1 MAKALRITA
10 IVCAIAVCVVLGATY
25 GTTWLRE
32 AVEASLDRSPCAD
45 SDDAVIRAAARG
57 DRPRLVEGL
66 RAGAD
71 IDHAVNGWTALDC
84 ASSAG
89 RPEIVE
95 LLLARGAVPSPEAL
109 QAAVGARAPSRIG
122 PLPNPEPGPTDSA
135 HMEIV
140 GALLDAG
147 ADPDGGDV
155 GPSPLL
161 YAAWSG
167 QLETSAL
174 LLARGAHADHG
185 GRVSSAIVGLAQTVT
200 PGTTTDT
207 QPETVSEILPIPTGE
222 YVENVPPLVGAA
234 WTGRID
240 VARQLLDAGADPN
253 LAADEAFTALFAAAV
268 RGDDAMVDLLLER
281 GAATVPD
288 VRPGV
293 PAPAVAALLAGH
305 LDLAARLAPQA
316 AVSLP
321 VW

>member
-10 IVCAIAVCVVLGATY
+10 VVCAIAICAIVSATY
-25 GTTWLRE
+25 GANRLRE
-32 AVEASLDRSPCAD
+32 AVNASLNRSPCVD

-57 DRPRLVEGL
+57 DRPRLVQGL

-71 IDHAVNGWTALDC
+71 IDHEVNGWTALAC

-95 LLLARGAVPSPEAL
+95 LILALGAVPSPEAL
-109 QAAVGARAPSRIG
+109 QAAVGARAPSGIG

-147 ADPDGGDV
+147 AAPDGGDT

-167 QLETSAL
+167 QVETTAL

-185 GRVSSAIVGLAQTVT
+185 GRVNSAIVLLAQTVT
-200 PGTTTDT
+200 PGTT
-207 QPETVSEILPIPTGE
+207 SEARPDSVAQLLPDPTGDH
-222 YVENVPPLVGAA
+222 VENVPPLVGAA
-234 WTGRID
+234 WAGRIEI
-240 VARQLLDAGADPN
+240 ARQLLDAGADPN

-268 RGDDAMVDLLLER
+268 RGDGAMADLLLER

-293 PAPAVAALLAGH
+293 LRPAEAALLAGH
-305 LDLAARLAPQA
+305 VDLATRLAPPG
-316 AVSLP
+316 P
-321 VW
+321 VPQPAW